1 MFVLWVTPIVLTAQN
16 QAPGG
21 DEGAFGYANTIS
33 LANSAYS
40 SLNGQVLGSGND
52 SGRVPDERTTWQLES
67 HSPAH
72 AMSSI
77 RSSRLRGD
85 GSDHD
90 DGLKATDSRFLHAWF
105 DQY

>member
-16 QAPGG
+16 QAPDG

-40 SLNGQVLGSGND
+40 SLNGQVLGSGNGC
-52 SGRVPDERTTWQLES
+52 GRIPNERTTWQFES
-67 HSPAH
+67 HSPARG
-72 AMSSI
+72 MSSI
-77 RSSRLRGD
+77 RSSRWRGD
-85 GSDHD
+85 GSDHY
-90 DGLKATDSRFLHAWF
+90 DGLKATDSRSLHACF